1 MAAINY
7 FDSVQIQLSTLM
19 AKAFI
24 YIYVLRAMSHTSY
37 AAQVWGFI
45 FQPAKFNQTIT
56 HQHLLTLRESHI
68 DGTILF
74 CVHVLI
80 AHHIFIIFLNGDY
93 FQWIWMLKRRLKC
106 KKLFCDY
113 ITWLKYVHHTC
124 AYKIFPFK

>member
-1 MAAINY
+1 MIKHSMAAINY

-37 AAQVWGFI
+37 AAQDGGFN
-45 FQPAKFNQTIT
+45 FQPAKSDQTIT
-56 HQHLLTLRESHI
+56 DQRLFTLREGHI

-80 AHHIFIIFLNGDY
+80 AHHIFIY
-93 FQWIWMLKRRLKC
+93 FFIW
-106 KKLFCDY
+106 
-113 ITWLKYVHHTC
+113 
-124 AYKIFPFK
+124 